1 MGMWKLHGCPRCGG
15 DMFLQKDEY
24 GWCEQCLQCSYSH
37 QLESMYEF
45 RKALGKGD
53 GRQVETGVT
62 RR

>member
-1 MGMWKLHGCPRCGG
+1 
-15 DMFLQKDEY
+15 MFLQKDEY